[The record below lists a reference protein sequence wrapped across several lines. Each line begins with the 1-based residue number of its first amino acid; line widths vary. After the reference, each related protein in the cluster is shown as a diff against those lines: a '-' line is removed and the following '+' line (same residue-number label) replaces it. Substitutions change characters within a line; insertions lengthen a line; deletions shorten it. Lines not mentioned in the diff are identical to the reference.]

1 LWILNSVSLVICLHT
16 MPRNL
21 LYICSFSSDSLL

>member
-16 MPRNL
+16 MPCNL